1 MVLTTK
7 LLWEIFDEFEKREKR
22 EDKIAVLRF
31 NQTYAL
37 KNVLKGTY
45 DPNIK
50 FAITKVPYYQPSD
63 APDGMGYTT
72 IHNEISRAYVFEE
85 GNPKVNPDLT
95 LARKEI
101 ILTQILEALEK
112 REAEIFMNM
121 LLKKQKVKGLN
132 AGIVKEAFPD
142 LF

>member
-1 MVLTTK
+1 MTTK
-7 LLWEIFDEFEKREKR
+7 LLCEIFEEFEKRESR

-31 NQTYAL
+31 NTTWAL

-50 FAITKVPYYQPSD
+50 FVIEKVPYYKPTED
-63 APDGMGYTT
+63 PHGMGYTS
-72 IHNEISRAYVFEE
+72 IHKEIDRAYIFEE
-85 GNPKVNPDLT
+85 NNPKVSPNLT
-95 LARKEI
+95 LARKEQLLI
-101 ILTQILEALEK
+101 QILEALDK